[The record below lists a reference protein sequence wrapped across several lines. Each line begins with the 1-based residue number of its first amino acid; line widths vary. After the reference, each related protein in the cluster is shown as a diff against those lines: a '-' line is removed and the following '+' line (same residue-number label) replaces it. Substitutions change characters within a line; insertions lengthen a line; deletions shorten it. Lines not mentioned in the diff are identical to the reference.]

1 MCRWFILVQPV
12 PERDLLTPR
21 WCSCLGQLNK
31 TATESLSRLTNAFNQ
46 FSGWIVLLALVYL
59 AIFAYQVIAQPSGS
73 LDTSLEWA
81 SYIINLI
88 FVADFLIRFASADNR
103 IRFIFVNFLELLSLI
118 LPFIRALRIFRLLV
132 AANAIQKHV
141 SSKQARASL
150 NLAIS
155 MPLVIFVSA
164 LAILDVER
172 NALGAT
178 ITNFP
183 IAIWWSVATMAT
195 VGDGS
200 FSPVTWEGRVVA
212 AALMIVG
219 IGLFGGVAA
228 LFASNFIN
236 IKPEA
241 DSK

>member
-1 MCRWFILVQPV
+1 M
-12 PERDLLTPR
+12 
-21 WCSCLGQLNK
+21 GQLK
-31 TATESLSRLTNAFNQ
+31 KMVIGPLVKLTSMFNT
-46 FSGWIVLLALVYL
+46 FGAGIVWLALVYL
-59 AIFAYQVIAQPSGS
+59 AIYAYQVIAEPYGP
-73 LDTSLEWA
+73 LDTTLEWA
-81 SYIINLI
+81 SYVINFI
-88 FVADFLIRFASADNR
+88 FVVDFLVRFAAADNR
-103 IRFIFVNFLELLSLI
+103 IRFISINFLELLSLI

-132 AANAIQKHV
+132 AASAIQKHV
-141 SSKQARASL
+141 GSKQARASL

-155 MPLVIFVSA
+155 LPLVVFVSA

-172 NALGAT
+172 NAIGAT

-219 IGLFGGVAA
+219 IGLFGAVAA
-228 LFASNFIN
+228 LFAANFIN
-236 IKPEA
+236 NKPEA
-241 DSK
+241 ERK